1 MDVIAPEGLR
11 SLAAVEAALGLV
23 SSADALFDQR
33 NLKHMNRLRRS
44 VALQVDNGH
53 QSYDQDLEG
62 ASPSAPWN
70 PDRASSRLSSN
81 IAECTRLHGSQ
92 VIVPRTP
99 MNTRSMFFHGRDSI
113 CAVPLIIS
121 PR

>member
-53 QSYDQDLEG
+53 QSYDQALEIR
-62 ASPSAPWN
+62 SW
-70 PDRASSRLSSN
+70 LSSDM
-81 IAECTRLHGSQ
+81 G
-92 VIVPRTP
+92 
-99 MNTRSMFFHGRDSI
+99 
-113 CAVPLIIS
+113 
-121 PR
+121 